1 MKKTIFCTALIAVVL
16 TSCSEDQGLIYNDKA
31 RIQFVSEDANQLQDY
46 AYSFVWQSDDT
57 QADTVY
63 LPVRVIGGPATQE
76 RYVSLEQVDE
86 YIISYTYD
94 RLGHVTDSVVETVP
108 NKAKAGV
115 HYVPFDDPS
124 ARNLLKVKAGVVRDS
139 IGIIVKRS
147 ADLKNGNVRLALMLK
162 ENADFGMGELK
173 FQQRTITISD
183 LLEKP
188 STWNRTT
195 DYYLGTYSEAKH
207 RLMMQVVGDKVDDA
221 WVQSCNSSKAFM
233 LYWRTKFI
241 EALDAY
247 NADPD
252 NIATGKAPLKEDA
265 ANPNS
270 AIVTF
275 PSKM

>member
-1 MKKTIFCTALIAVVL
+1 MKKTLFCTALAAVVMA
-16 TSCSEDQGLIYNDKA
+16 SCSEDQGLIYNDKA
-31 RIQFVSEDANQLQDY
+31 RIQFVSQDANPPQDY
-46 AYSFVWQSDDT
+46 PYSFVWQPDATLS
-57 QADTVY
+57 DTVY
-63 LPVRVIGGPATQE
+63 IPVRVIGGPASQE
-76 RYVSLEQVDE
+76 RHVALEQVDE
-86 YIISYTYD
+86 YIITYTYD
-94 RLGHVTDSVVETVP
+94 RLGHVTDSVIEIVG

-147 ADLKNGNVRLALMLK
+147 ADLKNGSVRLALMLK
-162 ENADFGMGELK
+162 ENDDFGMGELK

-207 RLMMQVVGDKVDDA
+207 RLMMQVVGDKVDDT
-221 WVQSCNSSKAFM
+221 WIQSSNSSKAFM

-241 EALDAY
+241 EALEAY
-247 NADPD
+247 NADPA
-252 NIATGKAPLKEDA
+252 NIATGKAPLREDA
-265 ANPNS
+265 TNPNS
-270 AIVTF
+270 ALVTF
-275 PSKM
+275 PNKM